1 MTYVVSTAAVAVS
14 CGKKLIHYFLIEE
27 EEMGSLKIIYMKHIH
42 THKKK

>member
-27 EEMGSLKIIYMKHIH
+27 EEETG
-42 THKKK
+42 